1 MHEHAPLLSGD
12 HPSAPGQADLPGIPR
27 GSTLND
33 ILASYGLTPTESP
46 RQTRRYRHELICGEL
61 NAVADVWVTAEG
73 KVDAFRIVSQR
84 PRGKR
89 GKRAAT
95 AATATT

>member
-1 MHEHAPLLSGD
+1 MNEHAPLL
-12 HPSAPGQADLPGIPR
+12 PGGHSPASSQAELPGIPR
-27 GSTLND
+27 GSSLNE

-46 RQTRRYRHELICGEL
+46 TEMRRYRHELTCGEL
-61 NAVADVWVTAEG
+61 RAVADVWVTAEG

-89 GKRAAT
+89 GKRAT
-95 AATATT
+95 AAAT